1 GTRDLKQ
8 WEARRKRGVEL
19 YKKGWNQYQIAEVLG
34 VTQPS
39 VSKWVRAEAAGGDD
53 SYVVDTDYMA
63 QSRRYMPGEASEE
76 QYRYYAKDRQ
86 GSVSMM
92 TAHNDGTQIQEL
104 YHYDAWGEHLPGTT
118 PPAVENKIRYVGARV
133 ENFRSGTTDA
143 IYHMGE
149 RHYRPAM
156 HRFLQR
162 DRLTYQKLPS
172 PSRPFS
178 ANP

>member
-1 GTRDLKQ
+1 
-8 WEARRKRGVEL
+8 
-19 YKKGWNQYQIAEVLG
+19 
-34 VTQPS
+34 
-39 VSKWVRAEAAGGDD
+39 
-53 SYVVDTDYMA
+53 
-63 QSRRYMPGEASEE
+63 MPGEASEE

-143 IYHMGE
+143 IYHMGSPE
-149 RHYRPAM
+149 PPPHEVKMKVA
-156 HRFLQR
+156 QR
-162 DRLTYQKLPS
+162 RKGRILSIKGCLECVNV
-172 PSRPFS
+172 SR
-178 ANP
+178 NITTCNVVKIRK